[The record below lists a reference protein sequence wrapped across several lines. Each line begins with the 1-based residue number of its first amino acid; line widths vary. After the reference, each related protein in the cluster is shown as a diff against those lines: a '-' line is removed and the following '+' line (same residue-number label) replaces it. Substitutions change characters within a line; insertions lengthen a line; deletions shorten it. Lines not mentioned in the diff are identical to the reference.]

1 MTAGCPLLTNL
12 SIYAIIAIASTMS
25 VTWCGMIGERDA
37 MSRGIP
43 PVAPAY
49 KAGNGPGRR
58 RERPPS
64 GKPGGAKPFADAF
77 QSELERQRKRA
88 GYVPDRPAD
97 TLSMGEDGLRF

>member
-1 MTAGCPLLTNL
+1 MTNPFV
-12 SIYAIIAIASTMS
+12 YAIITITRTMA
-25 VTWCGMIGERDA
+25 VTWCGMIVERDA
-37 MSRGIP
+37 MSRGIQ

-49 KAGNGPGRR
+49 KTGNGPGRR
-58 RERPPS
+58 RERPS
-64 GKPGGAKPFADAF
+64 DGKPGAAKPFADVF